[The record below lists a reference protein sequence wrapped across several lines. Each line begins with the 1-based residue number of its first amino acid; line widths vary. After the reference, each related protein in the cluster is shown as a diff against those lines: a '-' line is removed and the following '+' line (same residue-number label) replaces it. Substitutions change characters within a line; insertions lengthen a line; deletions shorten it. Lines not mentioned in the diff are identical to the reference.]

1 MAVEDTPITFAERM
15 ARIDA
20 QQASL
25 RNWRPGKRINPGVYL
40 LTGFA
45 LGAGSLWGLLLTLG
59 ARL

>member
-1 MAVEDTPITFAERM
+1 MAAEDTPITFAERM

-25 RNWRPGKRINPGVYL
+25 RNWRAGKQINPGIYL
-40 LTGFA
+40 LSGFA
-45 LGAGSLWGLLLTLG
+45 LGAGSFLGLLLALG